1 MSNHPIEGLMG
12 TTMEKIR
19 QMVDVNTI
27 VGESITTPDGSTIIP
42 ISKISY
48 GFGSGGSDIPQKA
61 KSDST
66 NTNELFGG
74 GAGAGISI
82 TPVGFLTVC
91 NGEVK
96 MIQIE
101 PFNSSIDRIIE
112 LAPDILETIKEL
124 LKKNKSCKKDKKCK
138 STEIDPVTEE

>member
-1 MSNHPIEGLMG
+1 MANHPIEGLMG

-27 VGESITTPDGSTIIP
+27 VGESITTPDGTTIIP

-48 GFGSGGSDIPQKA
+48 GFGSGGSDIPQKV
-61 KSDST
+61 KSDNS
-66 NTNELFGG
+66 NDLFGG

-82 TPVGFLTVC
+82 TPVGFLTVS

-112 LAPDILETIKEL
+112 LAPDIMESIKEI
-124 LKKNKSCKKDKKCK
+124 LKKNKTCKKEKKCK
-138 STEIDPVTEE
+138 NTDVEAVNEE